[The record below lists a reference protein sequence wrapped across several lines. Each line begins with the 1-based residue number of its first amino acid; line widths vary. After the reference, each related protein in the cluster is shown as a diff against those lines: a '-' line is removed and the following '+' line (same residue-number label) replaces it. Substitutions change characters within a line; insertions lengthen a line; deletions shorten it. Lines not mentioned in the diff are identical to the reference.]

1 MRSATK
7 VNNLKQHTK
16 VLVAVLLSAGW
27 ANAARLVEGGRFIE
41 THTAC
46 GPVRGAVDGPDQFTF
61 TGIPYA
67 VPVTDADRFTHS
79 RSVQLGTLAIV
90 KSLNLHVQN
99 HPIF

>member
-1 MRSATK
+1 MRSATQ

-27 ANAARLVEGGRFIE
+27 ANAARLVEGGKFIE

-79 RSVQLGTLAIV
+79 RSVQLGTLL
-90 KSLNLHVQN
+90 SN
-99 HPIF
+99 HLFKII